1 MAAPVTLSD
10 AAMNFVRDPD
20 GRVRVED
27 YVSALAAATGEGVLL
42 DAGDF
47 KLADVSGASGSR
59 LIPGQMVLSTRVNEL
74 LIGDEAEWDAVP
86 AGAALA
92 VLRRHLDRLGYP
104 IDRLAAPG
112 ELFRRHI
119 AASGRP
125 EDWGWVPLSVSRD
138 HWPRQRPLQA
148 AYTLRPVV
156 DGLCAA
162 AGAAASSRGPIGVA
176 ALATAMEQVRAAID
190 PAVVQTLAFETVVG
204 MAKTVPMS
212 EAAMRAAMK
221 EQRR

>member
-86 AGAALA
+86 AGAVLA

-104 IDRLAAPG
+104 IDRLAAP
-112 ELFRRHI
+112 
-119 AASGRP
+119 AP
-125 EDWGWVPLSVSRD
+125 
-138 HWPRQRPLQA
+138 
-148 AYTLRPVV
+148 
-156 DGLCAA
+156 A
-162 AGAAASSRGPIGVA
+162 AGGLHVAAGRRRIVRGRGGGRLEPRPDRRRGARNGDGAGSRGDRSGGRSDA
-176 ALATAMEQVRAAID
+176 GL
-190 PAVVQTLAFETVVG
+190 
-204 MAKTVPMS
+204 
-212 EAAMRAAMK
+212 
-221 EQRR
+221 